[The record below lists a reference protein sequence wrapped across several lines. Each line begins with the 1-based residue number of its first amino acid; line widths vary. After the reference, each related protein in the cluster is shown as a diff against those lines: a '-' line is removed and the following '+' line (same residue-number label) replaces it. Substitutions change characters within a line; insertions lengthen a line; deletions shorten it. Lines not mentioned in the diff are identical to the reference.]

1 MRGTES
7 GIVLRPAYGMG
18 GTEWGMVLCVAYAIF
33 GASKR
38 AKLAQ
43 AVRESEMK
51 YNKVQIRRLKYAFW
65 SGREGVV
72 GGEEV
77 GKEKKKEGDRIDV
90 YVVCT
95 VLCPSYALSSTDMAY
110 APTQCPVCSD
120 ALPERMLLRALWH
133 APRPCLVL
141 TRRMLLQDKKTL
153 DEKEYYQER
162 RTDPPLS
169 HKHTRTP

>member
-1 MRGTES
+1 MGYGAMRCVRNIWYWG
-7 GIVLRPAYGMG
+7 GVVLCFAYGLSS
-18 GTEWGMVLCVAYAIF
+18 TERGMLVL

-51 YNKVQIRRLKYAFW
+51 VRGAGVGCTKKDILQYNKVQIRRLKYAFW

-90 YVVCT
+90 YVVGIAQ
-95 VLCPSYALSSTDMAY
+95 YY
-110 APTQCPVCSD
+110 
-120 ALPERMLLRALWH
+120 LPRM
-133 APRPCLVL
+133 
-141 TRRMLLQDKKTL
+141 
-153 DEKEYYQER
+153 
-162 RTDPPLS
+162 
-169 HKHTRTP
+169 